1 MRKSNVEHNNLLRKI
16 IITTNCFEY
25 NFLSKKIIFQHDHQ
39 LDLLGWGGGGGTMML
54 LVTTTINK
62 LSPNMYQSHIL
73 IM

>member
-39 LDLLGWGGGGGTMML
+39 LDLSRKKNDITS
-54 LVTTTINK
+54 NY
-62 LSPNMYQSHIL
+62 NN
-73 IM
+73 

>member
-39 LDLLGWGGGGGTMML
+39 LDLLGWGGGGDYDITG
-54 LVTTTINK
+54 N
-62 LSPNMYQSHIL
+62 
-73 IM
+73 

>member
-39 LDLLGWGGGGGTMML
+39 LDLLGWGGGTMIL